1 MVFEVFRLAGS
12 GGGGGG
18 GGAQGSN
25 RHKGG
30 ELDEDTAVGW
40 CVLPLAD
47 SRLRVVRGSF
57 RIPLLRGEPNPNID
71 LHESL
76 ETLVAADLETWLGN
90 LYLDVR
96 HLPREARLDGV
107 GVDGGSSI
115 GGEGY
120 DIEYDHVRKVVRLG
134 KGLMGSLA
142 TANGRWKRLRDAK
155 KDDLGRSSVNDGAE
169 GIPSLEDHDAVKDE
183 TGGRPPEEDAT
194 DLEAGQGA
202 GPPADTARGADV
214 GVKENIA
221 ASSAADEKTNVGET
235 KTATGSGDKD
245 AVLNGAQSNIFKDVV
260 ARATDKGR
268 GATAGSKEKQ
278 GWSSLLSRRKINSG
292 LKTATDSG
300 EDQVTTQLFL
310 RKRPRLS
317 PRLSRRSS

>member
-12 GGGGGG
+12 GGGGDS

-76 ETLVAADLETWLGN
+76 EKLVAADLETWLGN

-155 KDDLGRSSVNDGAE
+155 KDDVDKSGISDGAE
-169 GIPSLEDHDAVKDE
+169 GVPSSENDDAIKDVLGDHPTAE
-183 TGGRPPEEDAT
+183 NAA
-194 DLEAGQGA
+194 DLEAGQGV
-202 GPPADTARGADV
+202 GRPADTAGEADV
-214 GVKENIA
+214 GEKESPA
-221 ASSAADEKTNVGET
+221 ASSGADEKRNAGET
-235 KTATGSGDKD
+235 KVATGNDNKD
-245 AVLNGAQSNIFKDVV
+245 AVVNAARSNMFKNVV
-260 ARATDKGR
+260 ARATDKGTG
-268 GATAGSKEKQ
+268 GAVGSKAKQ
-278 GWSSLLSRRKINSG
+278 GWSSLLSKRKTNAG
-292 LKTATDSG
+292 VKTATNGG
-300 EDQVTTQLFL
+300 ENQVTTQLFL
-310 RKRPRLS
+310 HHNTT
-317 PRLSRRSS
+317 